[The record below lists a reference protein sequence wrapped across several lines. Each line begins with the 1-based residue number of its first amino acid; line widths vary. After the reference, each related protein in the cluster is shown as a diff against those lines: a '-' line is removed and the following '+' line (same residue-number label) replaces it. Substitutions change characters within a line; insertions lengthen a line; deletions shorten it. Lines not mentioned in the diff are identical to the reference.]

1 MEVLKLI
8 LTTCGAAIVSGL
20 VSLAI
25 ASINAK
31 KEKAAAEAAAKERK
45 EQEDNAILKKL
56 DGLSKK
62 LDEHIK
68 EDNEAKTDEARLRV
82 LRFGDEV
89 RRGVLHTEEHWADI
103 LRDIDRY
110 EDYCDKHPDY
120 ENNRATRTIQFL
132 KDTFDAR
139 LKKNDFLK

>member
-1 MEVLKLI
+1 MEILKTFI
-8 LTTCGAAIVSGL
+8 ASCGAAIIAGIFSLL
-20 VSLAI
+20 VART
-25 ASINAK
+25 NAK

-56 DGLSKK
+56 DGLSQK

-120 ENNRATRTIQFL
+120 ENNRATRTIKFL

>member
-20 VSLAI
+20 VSLGI

-45 EQEDNAILKKL
+45 EQ
-56 DGLSKK
+56 
-62 LDEHIK
+62 

-120 ENNRATRTIQFL
+120 ENNRATRTIKFL